1 MTGDTS
7 LEKVSRLIVEL
18 CFCHWPTIRIYE
30 ILLMLHNTIRIKKMR
45 SFEYLA
51 LKGRHL
57 KYTTLF
63 YELFVCNKV
72 FVTICLFM
80 TPLFDVYKERG

>member
-1 MTGDTS
+1 
-7 LEKVSRLIVEL
+7 
-18 CFCHWPTIRIYE
+18 
-30 ILLMLHNTIRIKKMR
+30 MR